1 MMKNFLF
8 LLLTLTIISSCNK
21 ESTSKAPAA
30 GPALEATDR
39 ESQCGNPVCSI
50 RIDLPYAEVNVL
62 NLFKLK
68 KNYTNTTWIGVNTTL
83 GCPVTEMIDVALTS
97 GVWCP
102 ITIEEG
108 VQYQLEYTHKMPCKS
123 GTLSAINATFSIKT
137 ATQTVTFPLHTGNT
151 AATNPDIVYFAR
163 YGCVVSEGEIE

>member
-1 MMKNFLF
+1 MKNILF

-30 GPALEATDR
+30 GSALEATDR
-39 ESQCGNPVCSI
+39 GPLCDNPVCSI
-50 RIDLPYAEVNVL
+50 RVDIPYAEFNVL

-83 GCPVTEMIDVALTS
+83 GCPVTELVDVYITS
-97 GVWCP
+97 GIWYP

-123 GTLSAINATFSIKT
+123 GTLSAANATFSIKT
-137 ATQTVTFPLHTGNT
+137 TTQTAVFPLQTGNT
-151 AATNPDIVYFAR
+151 TATNPDIVYFAR
-163 YGCVVSEGEIE
+163 YSCLVSEGEIQ